1 MADMW
6 RSREPP
12 TPLDFD
18 GIRSGT
24 FMVKK
29 PQQPNGTAP
38 TVNGTHANG
47 SATKATGSAA
57 TEQLLNGTSPGAS
70 SSTSLKDQRSLS
82 LHDNLEL
89 FVSRCALLSSTIFY
103 ILSSC

>member
-24 FMVKK
+24 FEVKK

-47 SATKATGSAA
+47 SATKVTGSAA
-57 TEQLLNGTSPGAS
+57 TERLLNGTPSGS
-70 SSTSLKDQRSLS
+70 SSSSSLKDQRSLS

-89 FVSRCALLSSTIFY
+89 FVSRCVLLSATTCHIF
-103 ILSSC
+103 SRC